1 MFVKTMF
8 TFKENLKS
16 TVPTLRVRFETC
28 VLRFKVL
35 INFRY
40 F

>member
-1 MFVKTMF
+1 MF

-16 TVPTLRVRFETC
+16 TLRVRFETW